1 VQAVPSIIADGEA
14 GFVLPPGEGAAAYVK
29 RLIPVIEDRS
39 QYRRMAHAA
48 RRRYEEKLNWM
59 AFAAGVV
66 KTIEASL

>member
-1 VQAVPSIIADGEA
+1 MLVKAKSPPLCRFTGVP
-14 GFVLPPGEGAAAYVK
+14 VLK